1 MGSNEFQTLT
11 ASLLFNRTSTMIP
24 SKFAASVFV
33 VLTTLSLFCNHGHSQ
48 SVVAYQIDEGV
59 VGNQE
64 FGGALGM
71 DFIVNSTITVDSLGA
86 FDSDSDGFNLPITVE
101 LWSRDDFETPDDFS
115 DDDGLEILAS
125 AEFEEG
131 ETGTAMGGSRF
142 LTLAE
147 SVVLEPGA
155 YTIVGVGYGPGELN
169 YNVGGR
175 DAAAE
180 GLTVAD
186 TDSITFVGSS
196 RFGDAGAGPGAFPF
210 SPDGGPVNRYGAGS
224 FTFILLD
231 SDGDGAPDSW
241 EEENGLNKDDAADG
255 VMDLDG
261 DGLSNVEEYNR
272 GTDPSETDT
281 DGDGLSD
288 SAETETDPRNPDT
301 DSDGLKDGVETDTGT
316 FVSATDT
323 GTDPTVGD
331 TDGDGFKDGREVDE
345 GSDPTDAGST
355 PGKVLEIVYQIDEG
369 VIGNQAFGGALGM
382 DFIVEKPLQVIE
394 LGAFDSGSDGFT
406 LPITVELWSRDDGET
421 PDDIGDDMGGEIL
434 ASLEFEEGETGK
446 LEGGS
451 RFLPLEIPVV
461 LTPGAYTIVGW
472 GYGGGEENYN
482 LGGRF
487 GEDEGLFLSA
497 LDFITFIGTSRFG
510 DPAANGEFPT
520 TVDAG
525 PENQY
530 GAGTFKYTTSDDTDG
545 DGIPD
550 LVEDSLGL
558 DKTNPADAALDPDN
572 DGLTN
577 KQEYDRGT
585 DIKKAD
591 TDGDGLSDG
600 IESNTGT
607 WVSANDRGT
616 DPLNADSDADGLA
629 DNLESNSGVFVS
641 GADPGTSPVKSD
653 TDGDGASD
661 GREVAKG
668 TNPIDPNSVP
678 SAEISGEV
686 AINVEEGRTGNQAF
700 NGGLGMDFIVHRPI
714 RILELGA
721 FDDGSDGFNTE
732 ITVELWSRDDAET
745 PDDIGDDGGIDILAQ
760 TVFAPDDQGDPLG
773 GYQFRDLDS
782 PLILEPGAYTIV
794 GWGYN
799 AQEMNGND
807 VNQGNF
813 PTELT
818 ESDAIEFIGTSR
830 YGGTG
835 GDFPTSIDGGPE
847 VRYGAGSFTFDEG
860 SSAPFQINRVN
871 YDPANQS
878 VTIEWSSS
886 STKTYAVSFSTDLE
900 QWIELEDGLPS
911 DGDSTEF
918 TEEGIPADARLR
930 YYRVREE

>member
-1 MGSNEFQTLT
+1 
-11 ASLLFNRTSTMIP
+11 MIR
-24 SKFAASVFV
+24 SKFAAPVFI

-147 SVVLEPGA
+147 PVVLEPGA
-155 YTIVGVGYGPGELN
+155 YTIVGVGYGPGESN
-169 YNVGGR
+169 YNVGDR
-175 DAAAE
+175 NAAAE

-186 TDSITFVGSS
+186 TDLITFVGSS

-255 VMDLDG
+255 AMDLDG

-281 DGDGLSD
+281 DADGLSD

-301 DSDGLKDGVETDTGT
+301 DGDGLKDGVETDTGT
-316 FVSATDT
+316 FVSAADT

-345 GSDPTDAGST
+345 GSDPTDVGST
-355 PGKVLEIVYQIDEG
+355 PGKVLEVAYQIDEG
-369 VIGNQAFGGALGM
+369 VIGNQAHSGALGM
-382 DFIVEKPLQVIE
+382 DFIVDKPLQVIE
-394 LGAFDSGSDGFT
+394 LGAFDSGSDGFI
-406 LPITVELWSRDDGET
+406 LPITVELWSRDDGGT
-421 PDDIGDDMGGEIL
+421 PDDGADDSGAEIL
-434 ASLEFEEGETGK
+434 ASLEFEEGETGT
-446 LEGGS
+446 LVGGS
-451 RFLPLEIPVV
+451 RFLPLGVPVV
-461 LTPGAYTIVGW
+461 LTPGAYTIVAW

-482 LGGRF
+482 LNGGF
-487 GEDEGLFLSA
+487 GEDAGLFLSD
-497 LDFITFIGTSRFG
+497 LDFITFIGSGRFG
-510 DPAANGEFPT
+510 DAGANGEFPT
-520 TVDAG
+520 SVDGG
-525 PENQY
+525 PENRY
-530 GAGTFKYTTSDDTDG
+530 GAGTFKYTTTDDTDG

-558 DKTNPADAALDPDN
+558 DKSNPADAALDPDS

-577 KQEYDRGT
+577 KQEYERGT
-585 DIKKAD
+585 DIAKAD

-600 IESNTGT
+600 IETNTGT
-607 WVSANDRGT
+607 WLNESDRGT

-629 DNLESNSGVFVS
+629 DGVENNSGVYVS
-641 GADPGTSPVKSD
+641 AADPGTSPVKSD
-653 TDGDGASD
+653 TDGDGSSD
-661 GREVAKG
+661 AREIAKG
-668 TNPIDPNSVP
+668 TNPIDPNSFPPV
-678 SAEISGEV
+678 EISGEV

-700 NGGLGMDFIVHRPI
+700 SGGLGMDFIVHRPI

-721 FDDGSDGFNTE
+721 FDDGSDGFNAE

-745 PDDIGDDGGIDILAQ
+745 PEDIGDDAGIDIMASI
-760 TVFAPDDQGDPLG
+760 VFTPDDQGDLLG

-799 AQEMNGND
+799 GEEMNGND
-807 VNQGNF
+807 GNLGNF

-830 YGGTG
+830 FGATG
-835 GDFPTSIDGGPE
+835 GDFPTSVDGGPE
-847 VRYGAGSFTFDEG
+847 IRYGAGSFTFDEG
-860 SSAPFQINRVN
+860 TSVPFQITDIALDQAGR
-871 YDPANQS
+871 S
-878 VTIEWSSS
+878 VTLTWSSS
-886 STKTYAVSFSTDLE
+886 PGATYAVSYSTDLE

-911 DGDSTEF
+911 DGEITEF
-918 TEEGIPADARLR
+918 TEENVPADSPWR
-930 YYRVREE
+930 YYRVRSE